1 LSPEGGFPL
10 AANAFAALG
19 NAPRPKPVDIFV
31 HGTRLLAAV
40 EGALRIAIA
49 GSATTELIA
58 RAAAVGAAQEGLAP
72 VIMQSPFGAWRQEA
86 LDPGSSLHRFA
97 PDVVLLATDWRDA
110 VTDLRPDAGC
120 EEAAAA
126 VAAQVRMYRMVWDRL
141 RAGAPGRRIFQH
153 LPALP
158 PARLTDIAEWRLPG
172 SPRAQIAAFRGAL
185 LEAGPDIV
193 FLDTEGLAQNAAA
206 WFGAKLPFA
215 QDQLPDYVARFR
227 AALRQATGRGKKVLV
242 LDLDNSLW
250 GGVIGD
256 DGVDGLAL
264 GPGSPQGEAF
274 EAFQAYAKALAA
286 RGVILAVCSKND
298 RAIAETGFSHA
309 ASRLAL
315 ADFAAFE
322 CGWTDKVFGL
332 RRIAQTLN
340 LGLDA
345 IVFADDNPAECAL
358 VRAELPEVAVVELG
372 ADPAEFVARLE
383 EGYWFAAQ
391 GFSAED
397 FTRNQAYQARAQAAQ
412 AREEAVDLDGFLRG
426 LDMQGRVFRADAAA
440 IPRIAQL
447 EGKTNQ
453 FNLTARRYDEAAIA
467 AFAAREDALVLAAT
481 LKDRF
486 GDHGLVASL
495 VAMVEGD
502 ALVIDSWLMS
512 CRVFSRTLEH
522 FMLRALCREA
532 QLRGLTWLRGEYIP
546 TPKNAVVA
554 DLFPRLGFTLAAGG
568 RFWACDVAAVDAV
581 SFIAEI

>member
-1 LSPEGGFPL
+1 
-10 AANAFAALG
+10 
-19 NAPRPKPVDIFV
+19 
-31 HGTRLLAAV
+31 
-40 EGALRIAIA
+40 
-49 GSATTELIA
+49 
-58 RAAAVGAAQEGLAP
+58 
-72 VIMQSPFGAWRQEA
+72 
-86 LDPGSSLHRFA
+86 
-97 PDVVLLATDWRDA
+97 
-110 VTDLRPDAGC
+110 
-120 EEAAAA
+120 
-126 VAAQVRMYRMVWDRL
+126 
-141 RAGAPGRRIFQH
+141 
-153 LPALP
+153 
-158 PARLTDIAEWRLPG
+158 
-172 SPRAQIAAFRGAL
+172 
-185 LEAGPDIV
+185 
-193 FLDTEGLAQNAAA
+193 
-206 WFGAKLPFA
+206 
-215 QDQLPDYVARFR
+215 LPDYVARFR

-264 GPGSPQGEAF
+264 GPGSPRGEAF

-345 IVFADDNPAECAL
+345 MVFADDNPAECAL

-467 AFAAREDALVLAAT
+467 AFAAREDALV
-481 LKDRF
+481 
-486 GDHGLVASL
+486 
-495 VAMVEGD
+495 
-502 ALVIDSWLMS
+502 IDSWLMS

-554 DLFPRLGFTLAAGG
+554 DLFPRLGFTLAADG